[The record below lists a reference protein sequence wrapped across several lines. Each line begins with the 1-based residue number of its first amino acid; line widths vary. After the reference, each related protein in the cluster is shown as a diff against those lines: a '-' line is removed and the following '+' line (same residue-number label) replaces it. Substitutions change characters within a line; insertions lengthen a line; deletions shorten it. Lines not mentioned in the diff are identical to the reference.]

1 VFQLNAAWIFTVQ
14 SFSANNLDVSFAR
27 TAGQQPMISLEM
39 TTAHSTAEPQ
49 VEWTVLSAVRLIL
62 TAALYSIIPLISRV
76 FWRAIKFY

>member
-14 SFSANNLDVSFAR
+14 SFFANNLDVSFAR

-49 VEWTVLSAVRLIL
+49 VGWTVLSAVRLIL
-62 TAALYSIIPLISRV
+62 SAGWRDTTVGTAVS
-76 FWRAIKFY
+76 AIAIR